1 MSTFFVLVLLFQT
14 LGHVSGAHL
23 NPAITVGLLA
33 AGKVTVIR
41 GLLYIIAQCIGAIA
55 GSGVL
60 QVSVFSVV
68 VRWCQTCV

>member
-1 MSTFFVLVLLFQT
+1 MVFCSFQT

-41 GLLYIIAQCIGAIA
+41 GLLYVVAQCIGGIA

-60 QVSVFSVV
+60 QVSASSSM
-68 VRWCQTCV
+68 RLLRS